1 MKFKLLFCL
10 FFLFSYNLISQ
21 IKSENF
27 VGRWRLV
34 KKERS
39 TNLITIK
46 KDTQGY
52 GITIH
57 LLKNGNIRETF
68 SAPCG
73 NDPRFFT
80 SAKKGIGSWSY
91 NDNNKTHNAIYGTFG
106 CCPGNYFD
114 FQRMIRKDGYKLMLF
129 PKNKRIELYNLN
141 NDPYELNNFADNSK
155 YELKV
160 KDLYKEL
167 IVLQAEMGDTLNL
180 NRYFKNNLK
189 LF

>member
-57 LLKNGNIRETF
+57 LLKKGNIRETF

-91 NDNNKTHNAIYGTFG
+91 NDNNKTLTSTIAVLDNVKVFKLISFY
-106 CCPGNYFD
+106 
-114 FQRMIRKDGYKLMLF
+114 KDT
-129 PKNKRIELYNLN
+129 
-141 NDPYELNNFADNSK
+141 AV
-155 YELKV
+155 LKPLV
-160 KDLYKEL
+160 D
-167 IVLQAEMGDTLNL
+167 
-180 NRYFKNNLK
+180 
-189 LF
+189 